1 VKKEHQLDVIYIEE
15 IGQKYYYRIDVKN
28 YEER

>member
-1 VKKEHQLDVIYIEE
+1 LDVIYIEE

>member
-1 VKKEHQLDVIYIEE
+1 VKKEYQLDVIYIEE
-15 IGQKYYYRIDVKN
+15 IEQKYYYRIDVKN